1 MNNAKIS
8 IIIPVYK
15 VEEYLDECVESVVS
29 QSYNNLEIILV
40 DDGSPDNC
48 GDICDKWSQKDSRI
62 KVIHKENGGLSD
74 ARNAG
79 LDSATGDYI
88 FFLDSDDYIEQNC
101 ISDLYSYLKKYDAEI
116 AVTSKTKRPFEK
128 IIDAPII
135 ADDSKV
141 MLILMYK
148 KYYWEGCCKLYKAS
162 LFKNLKYKKGILY
175 EDFHL
180 TPRVIFEANRV
191 VYADTKQYFYRI
203 RSGSIMSAETKPDL
217 IINADE
223 NLEYFKNKGLTTKQ
237 YNAVFKGIKKELN
250 LKRLHSSK
258 TNKEY
263 IKAFKK
269 FEHKY
274 FVIACKTHS
283 LYCYYRTK
291 VFLNT
296 VLHSIKSLFKGEK
309 G

>member
-8 IIIPVYK
+8 IIVPVYK

-79 LDSATGDYI
+79 LEIATGDYI

-101 ISDLYSYLKKYDAEI
+101 ISDLYGYLGEYDAEI
-116 AVTSKTKRPFEK
+116 AVTSKTRKPFEN
-128 IIDAPII
+128 IINPPII
-135 ADDSKV
+135 ADDSKE

-148 KYYWEGCCKLYKAS
+148 KYFWEGCGKLYKAS

-180 TPRVIFEANRV
+180 TPRVILESNKI
-191 VYADTKQYFYRI
+191 VYADTKQYYYRV
-203 RSGSIMSAETKPDL
+203 RSGSIMRGETKADL

-223 NLEYFKNKGLTTKQ
+223 NLKYFKNKGLTHEQ
-237 YNAVFKGIKKELN
+237 YNAVFKEIKKELN
-250 LKRLHSSK
+250 TKRLNSSK

-263 IKAFKK
+263 IKAFKE

-274 FVIACKTHS
+274 LNITYKTHS
-283 LYCYYRTK
+283 LYCCYRMK
-291 VFLNT
+291 LFIYAFL
-296 VLHSIKSLFKGEK
+296 HPKKSLFKGEK
-309 G
+309 K